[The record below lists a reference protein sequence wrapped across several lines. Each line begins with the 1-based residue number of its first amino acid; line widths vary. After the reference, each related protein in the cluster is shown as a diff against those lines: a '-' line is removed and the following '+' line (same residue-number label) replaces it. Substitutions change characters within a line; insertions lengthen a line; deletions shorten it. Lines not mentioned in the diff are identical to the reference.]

1 MLLWTSVG
9 VYTGLWLH
17 HVSSAVGVLLFR
29 EPHPPGC
36 CPWLTAVCV
45 STVVSNH
52 ALPVSHLSDASRVSL
67 FQMLKIHVCAWFLIN
82 RARVA
87 EHGVQFS
94 ITQSCPTLY
103 DPMDCSPPGSSV
115 YGIFQAIILEWV
127 AISFPK
133 GSSWPR
139 DQTRVF
145 CFSCIGRQTLYHSTT
160 WEWTTSFL
168 CNLTCRVSK

>member
-1 MLLWTSVG
+1 M
-9 VYTGLWLH
+9 
-17 HVSSAVGVLLFR
+17 GVLLFR

-115 YGIFQAIILEWV
+115 QGILQASRLEWV
-127 AISFPK
+127 AFPSPGDLPDPRIKPRSPTLQSDSLSSESSGKPISMYGP
-133 GSSWPR
+133 
-139 DQTRVF
+139 D
-145 CFSCIGRQTLYHSTT
+145 
-160 WEWTTSFL
+160 
-168 CNLTCRVSK
+168 